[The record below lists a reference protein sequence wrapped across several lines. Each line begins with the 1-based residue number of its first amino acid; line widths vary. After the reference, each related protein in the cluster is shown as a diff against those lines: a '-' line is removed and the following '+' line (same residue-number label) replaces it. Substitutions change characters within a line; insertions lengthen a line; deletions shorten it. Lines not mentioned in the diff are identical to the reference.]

1 LFEPVVECLFSNEQ
15 LDKRADVL
23 VVVGG
28 RQHGSGRLG
37 ELRLA
42 VLISFTAFPT
52 HLLLAGWLLLQYR
65 RVTTVCGGDNSSV
78 YSRTIEK
85 QGFLYHI
92 IISLYATHFRLYQ
105 KKN

>member
-1 LFEPVVECLFSNEQ
+1 MGVEDWVNCDWLSSSAS
-15 LDKRADVL
+15 LP
-23 VVVGG
+23 
-28 RQHGSGRLG
+28 
-37 ELRLA
+37 
-42 VLISFTAFPT
+42 FPPP

-105 KKN
+105 KNLMFDRKVKPYFSLNMLTSKQGSIW